1 MNIIVLLL
9 EVDVQAATSV
19 IENNMD
25 KRPNMSKDELIKI
38 GFEANKK
45 LKMLKLM
52 EIIQMLQLLE
62 KMKLLNYWE
71 LKKLMNISK

>member
-52 EIIQMLQLLE
+52 EII
-62 KMKLLNYWE
+62 
-71 LKKLMNISK
+71 